1 MNFNGSI
8 SILKDITG
16 VKLIQFNTVNNFPVP
31 SWVIFSV
38 KLLNCCCRAE
48 GGGAAW
54 EMELCCLLMPALP
67 VFCHSACL
75 LQQSQGDLLICS
87 FAGFISRAEVVVTQ
101 RSRLWNCSFVQEQ
114 NHLFLGSTWSV
125 PLFVSVLLSCS
136 CSSFPQQCLVQVF
149 WARVYLLV
157 EWTRLR
163 AYALTNQISARWND
177 GLSGEIAVTQC
188 WLSVLM
194 ENVISSQIKSCWTQS
209 FFASDFFKITSSK
222 PASREDIWRQ
232 SCESWSST

>member
-31 SWVIFSV
+31 SWVVFSV
-38 KLLNCCCRAE
+38 KCLNCCCRAE
-48 GGGAAW
+48 DGGAAW

-75 LQQSQGDLLICS
+75 PQHSQGDLLICS
-87 FAGFISRAEVVVTQ
+87 FAGFIFRAEVVVT
-101 RSRLWNCSFVQEQ
+101 RGSRLWNCSFVREQ
-114 NHLFLGSTWSV
+114 NHLFLGSTWSS
-125 PLFVSVLLSCS
+125 PLFVSVLLPCS
-136 CSSFPQQCLVQVF
+136 CSSFPEQCLVRVF

-157 EWTRLR
+157 EWTWLR
-163 AYALTNQISARWND
+163 AYALTNQISERWND

-188 WLSVLM
+188 WHSVLI
-194 ENVISSQIKSCWTQS
+194 ENVSLAAKSKAVQHSAFCIW
-209 FFASDFFKITSSK
+209 FF
-222 PASREDIWRQ
+222 
-232 SCESWSST
+232 